1 MRERKPVE
9 NLRKRI
15 SVSAF
20 KLGIRRR
27 EDIEDCISEIT
38 TRMLEGRHRNS
49 TIDQAVIDYLRKQ
62 YGSKRTVGANPRKV
76 LHPED
81 TKELHD
87 NIRSD
92 RGLFDS
98 AKYGALEHGVDPW
111 ELHRL
116 VIGTKNKVVFGLLF
130 IWGLNEIEIGNL
142 FGVSPSRVCQWISG
156 IQKSLQQ
163 RVGEKKCRKKEKNME
178 KVLQEKDDRNSR
190 RVEFFENQKLEN
202 IQSW

>member
-38 TRMLEGRHRNS
+38 TRMLEGRHQHS

-62 YGSKRTVGANPRKV
+62 YGSKRTLGSDPRKV
-76 LHPED
+76 LRPED

-87 NIRSD
+87 NIGSD

-98 AKYGALEHGVDPW
+98 SKYGTLEHGIDPW

-116 VIGTKNKVVFGLLF
+116 VVGERNKIIFGLIH
-130 IWGLNEIEIGNL
+130 IWGLNETEIGNL
-142 FGVSPSRVCQWISG
+142 FGVSPSRICQRIKG
-156 IQKSLQQ
+156 IQESLQQ
-163 RVGEKKCRKKEKNME
+163 RVGKKKSRQEKASLEKIL
-178 KVLQEKDDRNSR
+178 LQENDSHAW
-190 RVEFFENQKLEN
+190 RVESFEDKGLETF
-202 IQSW
+202 QSW

>member
-1 MRERKPVE
+1 MHERQPVK

-27 EDIEDCISEIT
+27 EDIEDCVSEIT
-38 TRMLEGRHRNS
+38 TRMLEGRHQHS
-49 TIDQAVIDYLRKQ
+49 TIDQAVIDYLRQQ
-62 YGSKRTVGANPRKV
+62 YGSKRTVGSNPRKV
-76 LHPED
+76 LHPEN

-116 VIGTKNKVVFGLLF
+116 VIGTKNKVVFGLIY

-142 FGVSPSRVCQWISG
+142 FGVSASRVYQWLER
-156 IQKSLQQ
+156 IQKSLRQ
-163 RVGEKKCRKKEKNME
+163 RVGKKECREKEENME
-178 KVLQEKDDRNSR
+178 KILQEKDDRNSR
-190 RVEFFENQKLEN
+190 RVEFFEDQKLEN